1 MSWYV
6 CACVRVCV
14 FVSGSMCAVLWSCLL
29 YLHVW
34 SEHLSSSSR
43 RCKTVRQAAAR
54 HRSRERD
61 SRHFKP
67 LLLRYQTFPKFL
79 RLGENTLYA
88 HTCTDAVLHHF
99 FPFSCCCIFHNH
111 SIYHK
116 QAVSQKEENSP
127 HLKTPQTLFSTK

>member
-14 FVSGSMCAVLWSCLL
+14 FVSGSMCAVLWSRLL

-54 HRSRERD
+54 RRSRERD

-79 RLGENTLYA
+79 RLGENTLY
-88 HTCTDAVLHHF
+88 TCTDAVLHHF
-99 FPFSCCCIFHNH
+99 FSLLLLLYFPQSLDLSQTSRITERR
-111 SIYHK
+111 K
-116 QAVSQKEENSP
+116 QPSP
-127 HLKTPQTLFSTK
+127 KNPPNLI